1 MLEKLTAIIHEETG
15 NNALVITRDSVLLSD
30 LGMNSLDLVNM
41 VCVVED
47 AFDVEIPDRVI
58 GKLQTVGD
66 VIDFLEAQ

>member
-15 NNALVITRDSVLLSD
+15 NNALTVTRDSVLLSD

-58 GKLQTVGD
+58 GKMKTVGD

>member
-1 MLEKLTAIIHEETG
+1 MLEKLTAIIREETG
-15 NNALVITRDSVLLSD
+15 NNALTVTRDSVLLSD

-58 GKLQTVGD
+58 GKMQTVGD

>member
-58 GKLQTVGD
+58 GKMKTVGD

>member
-58 GKLQTVGD
+58 GKMQTVGD